1 MSEDVNM
8 QDTTPAEP
16 SRDELWSQ
24 IVTGKPATPAPE
36 PEPVVEEEET
46 QSVNVATD
54 DHPEEQAEEEQPQ
67 AEPKLAKRFRDSQ
80 EFITKLKGENKAK
93 EDLIE
98 QLQGQLKDLQTPR
111 PKAEESAPK
120 TQDKTPAVSDIAT
133 LLQELPEDVREEL
146 EAFPELLR
154 GMTTLF
160 DKRIQQMQNT
170 VNPEIEEFR
179 KEREKRKVQESLK
192 TRHRL
197 ANEQLGIS
205 NSSSIDFDSPVF
217 AQWVLAN
224 DWRKGVVTDFGNPQ
238 GFVDLLRGFL
248 FEYPDEAQGLSTT
261 QTVEDPSSSEKAK
274 IERRKTAS
282 TVISRKASP
291 ERPKPKVTDPQ
302 SKAAFWDSLIGD

>member
-16 SRDELWSQ
+16 SRDEMWSQ

-46 QSVNVATD
+46 QPVEVATD
-54 DHPEEQAEEEQPQ
+54 DPPEEQAEEPPQ
-67 AEPKLAKRFRDSQ
+67 ADPKLAKRFRDSQ

-93 EDLIE
+93 DDLIE

-111 PKAEESAPK
+111 QKAEESAPRA
-120 TQDKTPAVSDIAT
+120 QEKTPAVSDIAT

-160 DKRIQQMQNT
+160 DKRIQQMQST

-179 KEREKRKVQESLK
+179 KERQKRQVQEALSL
-192 TRHRL
+192 RHRL
-197 ANEQLGIS
+197 ANEQLGIT
-205 NSSSIDFDSPVF
+205 NSSTIDFDSPVF

-224 DWRKGVVTDFGNPQ
+224 DWRKGVVTDFSNPQ

-248 FEYPDEAQGLSTT
+248 FEYPDEATGPSSEQPI
-261 QTVEDPSSSEKAK
+261 EDPSSSEKAK
-274 IERRKTAS
+274 LERRKTAS

-291 ERPKPKVTDPQ
+291 ERPKPRVSDPQ
-302 SKAAFWDSLIGD
+302 SKAAFWAGLTGG